1 MSYQAFK
8 SIKDPERITKEDKN
22 MVNSPDDEGIEFPIS
37 EKDFGK
43 IEKKN
48 KICIS
53 VFCYENNLV

>member
-1 MSYQAFK
+1 
-8 SIKDPERITKEDKN
+8 

-37 EKDFGK
+37 EKDFDK

>member
-1 MSYQAFK
+1 
-8 SIKDPERITKEDKN
+8 

-53 VFCYENNLV
+53 VMKIIWFNLFMYQI